1 MDYRK
6 MIEGYEHQQVRLRA
20 QITSLKRGKLMKTLG
35 TNTAAAIGRAERQIT
50 DLERAIARCR
60 AKDQHPS

>member
-1 MDYRK
+1 

-35 TNTAAAIGRAERQIT
+35 TNTAAAIRRTERQIT
-50 DLERAIARCR
+50 DLERGNRKMPREGSA
-60 AKDQHPS
+60 PNLS

>member
-35 TNTAAAIGRAERQIT
+35 TNAVDAIRRTERQIT
-50 DLERAIARCR
+50 DLERASQDAARGI
-60 AKDQHPS
+60 ST